1 MNTKN
6 LTIVIIA
13 LAVIGLATYQF
24 GLKKPNEKAASTSNG
39 SLSVSEPMVL
49 EGTKDAGQDVVM
61 VQELK
66 DGTYEATGKY
76 VSPAGPET
84 LGVTV
89 TLKDGLIAE
98 ASVEPQA
105 INKVS
110 LKMQTMF
117 KDGFKDQVIGKDI
130 TEVKLE
136 KVSAS
141 SLSPKGF
148 NDALQQIIEQAQG

>member
-6 LTIVIIA
+6 ITIVIVA

-24 GLKKPNEKAASTSNG
+24 GLKKPTEQAATTTTES
-39 SLSVSEPMVL
+39 MVV
-49 EGTKDAGQDVVM
+49 EGTKDTEKDVM
-61 VQELK
+61 MKQGLK
-66 DGTYEATGKY
+66 DGVYKVTGHY
-76 VSPAGPET
+76 TSPSGEES

-98 ASVEPQA
+98 AEVAPMATNQVSV
-105 INKVS
+105 
-110 LKMQTMF
+110 KMQNLF
-117 KDGFKDQVIGKDI
+117 KDGFKEQVIGKAI

-141 SLSPKGF
+141 SLTPKGF
-148 NDALQQIIEQAQG
+148 NDALEQIIKQANAI